1 MALVVDYT
9 PSGGPIAAAVSP
21 GFAALSTAGL
31 NDVNGNTWSLDA
43 GSLLNQVASTGS
55 PWSTRQLLDTRAP
68 SATVSSS
75 VIFNFVAGGTQA
87 IYLMSRA
94 ASTGATGYLGG
105 IDAAQTNALK
115 FYQVQ
120 GGGVTQSG
128 ITGPPTTLTAG
139 TTYRIQFDTAQTN
152 ATTTTLTMTLMTL
165 ANAVLQTFS
174 VTDTLVALQ
183 NVSAAN
189 GVCVY
194 AGDATHGC
202 AHLQTYNAVAPAGG
216 SVAAAAT
223 AYTLSGPASGPI
235 GTAQTFTVGANGT
248 LAASNTVTIAVS
260 PVSGTITPTSVAIS
274 SATPTA
280 TFTYNPAVA
289 QAETLTASGTLTSA
303 TAAFTGTATA
313 LTVLVNNATLAT
325 CFSDG
330 NWDAVPAATLTG
342 VAPVC
347 VQSTTVGAWLRF
359 TFTGTQVV
367 INIDSAPYAT
377 TTNPPVVRK
386 VIDNNRA
393 IDAQLL
399 TTQTTISTTGL
410 ATGSHTLEME
420 IVGAD
425 EVSGSREA
433 TAPASPSNVV
443 RVFSVTLDGGSTI
456 TAPVLLPSWYWQ
468 FGDSITESVR
478 VNRTSAEPLD
488 HDSWKSS
495 VHFIAAG
502 LRSNKIAIGYGASGY
517 ENGGSGSALNAI
529 ACITKHSTGRNRSF
543 RTAPTDVVTLHG
555 TNGTTTA
562 ADVQNWLST
571 ARTFFG
577 ASTWL
582 HVVTPPGGFA
592 KAILDT
598 GVANYK
604 SATPTDLKVT
614 RIDVSASV
622 PILGLTGGGTESK
635 QASDGLHPDVIV
647 NAQFSAAV
655 VAAINAAKLT
665 SNNVVG
671 ANFFRRF

>member
-21 GFAALSTAGL
+21 GFTALSTAGL

-55 PWSTRQLLDTRAP
+55 PWSTRQLLDTRGP

-105 IDAAQTNALK
+105 VDAAQTNALK

-128 ITGPPTTLTAG
+128 ITGPTTTLTAG

-194 AGDATHGC
+194 GGDATHGC

-260 PVSGTITPTSVAIS
+260 PVSGTITPTSVVIS

-303 TAAFTGTATA
+303 TASFTGTGGTT
-313 LTVLVNNATLAT
+313 LTILVNNATLAT

-347 VQSTTVGAWLRF
+347 VQSTNVGAWLRF
-359 TFTGTQVV
+359 TFTGTQAV
-367 INIDSAPYAT
+367 INIDSTPYGT

-386 VIDNNRA
+386 VIDNGLA
-393 IDAQLL
+393 SDAQLL
-399 TTQTTISTTGL
+399 PSQATIPTTGL
-410 ATGSHTLEME
+410 AAGSHTLEME
-420 IVGAD
+420 IIGAD
-425 EVSGSREA
+425 EFSGTREA

-443 RVFSVTLDGGSTI
+443 RVFSVTLDGGSTL

-502 LRSNKIAIGYGASGY
+502 LGSNKIAIGYGASGY

-529 ACITKHSTGRNRSF
+529 ACITKYSTGRNRSF

-604 SATPTDLKVT
+604 SATPSDAKVT

-622 PILGLTGGGTESK
+622 PILGLTGGGTQSK

-655 VAAINAAKLT
+655 VLAINSAKSVT
-665 SNNVVG
+665 SSAG
-671 ANFFRRF
+671 LRFARRI